1 MKNAMQKGFT
11 LIELMMVVAII
22 GILVAVSLPA
32 YESYVTTANTAKVNR
47 HYEEGLDF
55 VRAELQRRRAGIQ
68 MGVETRADASAA
80 TDSSA
85 EWITMLRDE
94 IGAEKFDRSSP
105 GGVAAFVA
113 DGSSAANGQVGI
125 TVLGSIAGSDLTV
138 DLERP
143 AYGDFATTVTT
154 RVTW

>member
-55 VRAELQRRRAGIQ
+55 VRAELHAPPRGH
-68 MGVETRADASAA
+68 S
-80 TDSSA
+80 
-85 EWITMLRDE
+85 
-94 IGAEKFDRSSP
+94 
-105 GGVAAFVA
+105 
-113 DGSSAANGQVGI
+113 DGCRNP
-125 TVLGSIAGSDLTV
+125 
-138 DLERP
+138 R
-143 AYGDFATTVTT
+143 
-154 RVTW
+154 